1 MATGRL
7 LKNLLLMSALA
18 CAALA
23 AGPALAHDFDRGPH
37 REYHRGRGAPAPYWH
52 DHHRWHDPHWRHHE
66 PRYYAPRYA
75 YRHRHYRGCGHVGY
89 YEGFHDGALIGFLV
103 DYARDD

>member
-18 CAALA
+18 CATLA
-23 AGPALAHDFDRGPH
+23 AAPALAHDVGRGPH
-37 REYHRGRGAPAPYWH
+37 REYHRGWGPPAPYWH
-52 DHHRWHDPHWRHHE
+52 AHQRWHHPNRHHYK
-66 PRYYAPRYA
+66 PRYHAPRHHH

-89 YEGFHDGALIGFLV
+89 HNGALIGFLV
-103 DYARDD
+103 DYARNG